1 MPERLRHE
9 PVLHSR
15 EESEVMRLL
24 SPKPGDMVLDA
35 TLGLGGH
42 ALGFL
47 ERIGSGGR
55 LTGLDLDQE
64 NLSVAR
70 DRLSAFSKQIDVR
83 HGNFRDLRDLPQFD
97 IILADLGLSSPHL
110 DDASRG
116 FSFRTDAPLDLRFD
130 RTRGRTAAEFLERA
144 SADEITRV
152 FQQYG
157 EFSGAHKLSHALK
170 KGPRVSQTT
179 RELKALAE
187 EVFGYRAQAL
197 LPQIFQALRMRVN
210 DEPGALAD
218 FLEEAPYKL
227 NVGGRLGIISYH
239 SLEDR
244 AVKTAFRTLSQPVID
259 PATGRTLQNAAFT
272 LLTKRPVRPS
282 EREIKR
288 NPRSRSA
295 LFRVLRRTAS

>member
-9 PVLHSR
+9 PVLHNG
-15 EESEVMRLL
+15 EASEVMRLL
-24 SPKPGDMVLDA
+24 NPQPGESVLDA
-35 TLGLGGH
+35 TIGLGGH

-47 ERIGSGGR
+47 ERIGSRGS
-55 LTGLDLDQE
+55 LIGLDLDQE

-70 DRLSAFSKQIDVR
+70 DRLSAFSKKIDLR

-97 IILADLGLSSPHL
+97 IIFADLGLSSPHL

-130 RTRGRTAAEFLERA
+130 RTRGRTAAEFIERA

-170 KGPRVSQTT
+170 KGQRVPETT
-179 RELKALAE
+179 TELKTLAE
-187 EVFGYRAQAL
+187 GVFGYRAKAL

-218 FLEEAPYKL
+218 FLGEAPYKL

-244 AVKTAFRTLSQPVID
+244 AVKTGFRALSRPVMD
-259 PATGRTLQNAAFT
+259 PATGKMLQEAPFA

-282 EREIKR
+282 EREIER